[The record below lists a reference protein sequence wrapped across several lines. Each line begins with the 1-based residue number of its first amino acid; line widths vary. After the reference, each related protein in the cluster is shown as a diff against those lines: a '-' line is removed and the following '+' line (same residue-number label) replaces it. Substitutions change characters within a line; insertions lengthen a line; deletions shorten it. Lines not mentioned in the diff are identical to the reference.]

1 MTDKDIKSRHQGDHG
16 DVTMSSPDQSS
27 ECVDAAVSFDANA
40 VTLANRGYR
49 LIANI
54 IDSVVAYVLFFGPFF
69 VFDLML
75 KKEIP
80 GVFYVISL
88 ISAILYYLLNDGLPN
103 GQSLGKK
110 FCQIQVIDEKT
121 RQPCQIGKSFLRNL
135 PMVIPL
141 VNLIDIWLIFF
152 ERRKRLGD
160 YLAGTIVVERL

>member
-1 MTDKDIKSRHQGDHG
+1 
-16 DVTMSSPDQSS
+16 MSSPNQSS

-54 IDSVVAYVLFFGPFF
+54 IDWVVTYVLFFGPLF
-69 VFDLML
+69 VFLEL

-80 GVFYVISL
+80 SVFIISVIS
-88 ISAILYYLLNDGLPN
+88 APLYYLLSDGLPN

-110 FCQIQVIDEKT
+110 LCQIQVIDEKT
-121 RQPCQIGKSFLRNL
+121 GQPCRIGKSFLRNL
-135 PMVIPL
+135 PMVIPV

-160 YLAGTIVVERL
+160 HLAGTIVVNRS